1 MPTPSP
7 LTILSTGTLE
17 LKGQF
22 VWGSNYTFLV
32 EIQHEDQKIP
42 AVYKPTQG
50 ERPLW
55 DFPAASLARRE
66 AAAFVVSD
74 ALEWE
79 LVPPT
84 VYREDAPLGPGSLQV
99 FIEHDPEYHYFNF
112 SEEDKQ
118 RLRPAALFDLL
129 VNNAD
134 RKGSHVLLDKDEHV
148 WLIDHGI
155 CFHVDDKLRTVIW
168 DFAGETFPGELVKDL
183 QDIARTG
190 NRIRSGGPAI
200 RAVVGSP
207 RGQGRRAIANEK
219 RRPHEEAPDV
229 TKPVRWILHHDM
241 QGAAPTQFLVR
252 RTEKAN
258 PVLRVS
264 EEVD

>member
-1 MPTPSP
+1 MPE
-7 LTILSTGTLE
+7 LTIPAIMHILE
-17 LKGQF
+17 NGATTLKGEF
-22 VWGSNYTFLV
+22 LWGSNYTFLV
-32 EIQHEDQKIP
+32 EVQHKDEQIL

-74 ALEWE
+74 ALDWE

-112 SEEDKQ
+112 SEQDKQ
-118 RLRPAALFDLL
+118 RLRPVVLFDLL

-134 RKGSHVLLDKDEHV
+134 RKGSHILLDKTGHL

-168 DFAGETFPGELVKDL
+168 DFAGETFPSELVKDL
-183 QDIARTG
+183 QALQKALKGKDG
-190 NRIRSGGPAI
+190 L
-200 RAVVGSP
+200 
-207 RGQGRRAIANEK
+207 RGKLLALLSEEEVEAIAARARQLTAHPHYPAPDPT
-219 RRPHEEAPDV
+219 RRPYPWP
-229 TKPVRWILHHDM
+229 PV
-241 QGAAPTQFLVR
+241 
-252 RTEKAN
+252 
-258 PVLRVS
+258 
-264 EEVD
+264 